1 MYKELYATL
10 KGLVNSV
17 DNIFKDY
24 TKTLSKSLI
33 WIHFQNPQIGINT
46 RFENSQTYKNSLDL
60 TKIGHQLQ

>member
-33 WIHFQNPQIGINT
+33 
-46 RFENSQTYKNSLDL
+46 
-60 TKIGHQLQ
+60 